1 MTRHLTPE
9 PIDVAA
15 ALDTA
20 IGSPDPAAAIEALA
34 PTTPTYRVLRQALQ
48 NYRSGHLGRRQGHDE
63 PLARD

>member
-1 MTRHLTPE
+1 MTPE

-15 ALDTA
+15 VLDAA

-48 NYRSGHLGRRQGHDE
+48 NIRSGAPAERQDRDE
-63 PLARD
+63 PLA